1 MRVLGVV
8 ATGALL
14 AVGATA
20 VVTVAP
26 DRGEKAS
33 LTSEAPAATPE
44 PAAAKRPKKAEP
56 TKPKLTAKQRA
67 ARRAAVSTLREQGYR
82 PVSLA
87 DYNPKSELRVLIGRG
102 DGGQRAF
109 FFAEGRY
116 LGNDAADDSEQLSV
130 ARAGNKSVALTY
142 KLYEVGKSRS
152 TGTERVLFR
161 WDGKKLAPQTGIPS
175 SLERHAPPG

>member
-26 DRGEKAS
+26 DQGDEAA
-33 LTSEAPAATPE
+33 LTSSAPAATPE
-44 PAAAKRPKKAEP
+44 PAKKRKKAEP
-56 TKPKLTAKQRA
+56 KKPKLTAAQRA

-82 PVSLA
+82 AVSLA

-102 DGGQRAF
+102 DGGQRGF
-109 FFAEGRY
+109 FFAEGLY
-116 LGNDAADDSEQLSV
+116 LGNDAADDSEQIRV
-130 ARAGNKSVALTY
+130 DRAGNRSVALTY
-142 KLYEVGKSRS
+142 KLYESGRKKS

-161 WDGKKLAPQTGIPS
+161 WDGEKLAPQTEIPS
-175 SLERHAPPG
+175 SVERHAPQG